1 MSSTPSIHTG
11 GVHAESGSTNLSAN
25 TPARTPTRTL
35 ARTSARALAR
45 AVCVCVALAFAN
57 ALPLVPQTVLAAE
70 TVHATQAVD
79 VGAVSLVLGRA
90 YVERGVERGVERT
103 VERGDGQQGANQKAS
118 RQRLQAGDAVR
129 VGDRLYTEAGGHV
142 HVRFIDD
149 ALVSVRPSSTLD
161 ILRYD
166 YNANRPADS
175 AVKFE
180 LSEGVARAI
189 SGEAAKSA
197 RERFRLNTPIAAI
210 GVRGT
215 DFVVSADALS
225 TRALVNEGSIVVA
238 PFSSECSV
246 DALGPCAADAVEL
259 TQNTLQAVEVN
270 QLATTPQLVASA
282 SARVRTALRGS
293 DQQAASAEVASG
305 DLAATETQPAAD
317 TADSTDVYVESVA
330 NDKVVVAET
339 TAATAAEQRAI
350 DFTPAVALSA
360 ATTAD
365 SQLVWG
371 RWADADAG
379 DDLLSIAS
387 SDARQDRKPTVSN
400 LNGSILYRSEP
411 NGARIDSTLSQ
422 VSFDLSAAQ
431 AFFDSASGRF
441 AMRVGGGELSLDFI
455 ERSFN
460 TALSL
465 DHEATG
471 AIGFAAAG
479 SIIDGGYLRLR
490 SDSQNVL
497 GAVSTDGAEASYYF
511 DQQLSNGTIS
521 GTTVWGAK

>member
-1 MSSTPSIHTG
+1 MHSK
-11 GVHAESGSTNLSAN
+11 
-25 TPARTPTRTL
+25 
-35 ARTSARALAR
+35 
-45 AVCVCVALAFAN
+45 
-57 ALPLVPQTVLAAE
+57 TVLAAE
-70 TVHATQAVD
+70 NIPAEPAKHVEQSVD

-90 YVERGVERGVERT
+90 YVERGGLQ
-103 VERGDGQQGANQKAS
+103 DPDQKAS
-118 RQRLQAGDAVR
+118 RQRLKAGDAVR

-142 HVRFIDD
+142 HVRFVDD

-161 ILRYD
+161 IVRYD
-166 YNANRPADS
+166 YDAKNPSDS

-197 RERFRLNTPIAAI
+197 RQRFRLNTPIAAI

-246 DALGPCAADAVEL
+246 EALGPCAADAVEI

-270 QLATTPQLVASA
+270 QLASTPQLVASA

-293 DQQAASAEVASG
+293 DTQTAAADIATG
-305 DLAATETQPAAD
+305 DIAATETQPASD

-330 NDKVVVAET
+330 NDKLVVAET
-339 TAATAAEQRAI
+339 TAAATVATAAEPEPL
-350 DFTPAVALSA
+350 DFTPAAALTA
-360 ATTAD
+360 VTTAD

-371 RWADADAG
+371 RWSDTDSG
-379 DDLLSIAS
+379 DDLFSIAA
-387 SDARQDRKPTVSN
+387 SDARVDRKPTISN

-411 NGARIDSTLSQ
+411 NGARIDSALSQ

-431 AFFDSASGRF
+431 AFFDSASGKF
-441 AMRVGGGELSLDFI
+441 AMRVGGGALSLDFI

-460 TALSL
+460 TALNL
-465 DHEATG
+465 DHAATG
-471 AIGFAAAG
+471 AIDFTASG
-479 SIIDGGYLRLR
+479 SILDGGYLRLR

-497 GAVSTDGAEASYYF
+497 GAVSTDGTEASYYF
-511 DQQLSNGTIS
+511 DQQIGSGTIS
-521 GTTVWGAK
+521 GITLWGAQ

>member
-1 MSSTPSIHTG
+1 MFA
-11 GVHAESGSTNLSAN
+11 V
-25 TPARTPTRTL
+25 L
-35 ARTSARALAR
+35 AGPVL
-45 AVCVCVALAFAN
+45 
-57 ALPLVPQTVLAAE
+57 LPMHSKTVLAAE
-70 TVHATQAVD
+70 IIPAAPAKQAEQSVD

-90 YVERGVERGVERT
+90 FVERGGLQDT
-103 VERGDGQQGANQKAS
+103 DQKAS
-118 RQRLQAGDAVR
+118 RQRLKAGDAVR
-129 VGDRLYTEAGGHV
+129 VGDRLSTEAGGHV
-142 HVRFIDD
+142 HVRFVDD

-161 ILRYD
+161 IVRYD
-166 YNANRPADS
+166 YDAKNPSDS

-197 RERFRLNTPIAAI
+197 RQRFRLNTPIAAI

-246 DALGPCAADAVEL
+246 EALGPCAADAVEL

-270 QLATTPQLVASA
+270 QLASTPQLVASA

-293 DQQAASAEVASG
+293 DSQAAAADIATG
-305 DLAATETQPAAD
+305 DIAATETQPASD

-339 TAATAAEQRAI
+339 TAAATAAEPELL
-350 DFTPAVALSA
+350 DFTPAAALTA

-371 RWADADAG
+371 RWSDTDSGG
-379 DDLLSIAS
+379 DLFSIAA
-387 SDARQDRKPTVSN
+387 SDARVDRKPTISN
-400 LNGSILYRSEP
+400 LNGFILYRSEP
-411 NGARIDSTLSQ
+411 NGARIDSSLSQ

-431 AFFDSASGRF
+431 AFFDSASGKF
-441 AMRVGGGELSLDFI
+441 AMRVGGGALSLDFI

-460 TALSL
+460 TALNL
-465 DHEATG
+465 DHAATG
-471 AIGFAAAG
+471 AIDFTASG
-479 SIIDGGYLRLR
+479 SILDGGYLLLR

-497 GAVSTDGAEASYYF
+497 GAVSTDGTEASYYF
-511 DQQLSNGTIS
+511 DQQIGSGTIS
-521 GTTVWGAK
+521 GITLWGAQ

>member
-1 MSSTPSIHTG
+1 MHSK
-11 GVHAESGSTNLSAN
+11 
-25 TPARTPTRTL
+25 
-35 ARTSARALAR
+35 
-45 AVCVCVALAFAN
+45 
-57 ALPLVPQTVLAAE
+57 TVLAAE
-70 TVHATQAVD
+70 NIPAEPAKHVEHSVD

-90 YVERGVERGVERT
+90 YVERGGLQ
-103 VERGDGQQGANQKAS
+103 DPDQKAS
-118 RQRLQAGDAVR
+118 RQRLKAGDAVR

-142 HVRFIDD
+142 HVRFVDD

-161 ILRYD
+161 IVRYD
-166 YNANRPADS
+166 YDAKNPSDS

-197 RERFRLNTPIAAI
+197 RQRFRLNTPIAAI

-246 DALGPCAADAVEL
+246 EALGPCAADAVEI

-270 QLATTPQLVASA
+270 QLASTPQLVASA

-293 DQQAASAEVASG
+293 DTQAAAADIATG
-305 DLAATETQPAAD
+305 DIAATETQPASD

-330 NDKVVVAET
+330 NDKLVVAET
-339 TAATAAEQRAI
+339 TAAATVATAAEPEPL
-350 DFTPAVALSA
+350 DFTPAAALTA
-360 ATTAD
+360 VTMAD

-371 RWADADAG
+371 RWSDTDSG
-379 DDLLSIAS
+379 DDLFSIAA
-387 SDARQDRKPTVSN
+387 SDARVDRKPTISN

-411 NGARIDSTLSQ
+411 NGARIDSALSQ

-431 AFFDSASGRF
+431 AFFDSASGKF
-441 AMRVGGGELSLDFI
+441 AMRVGGGALSLDFI

-460 TALSL
+460 TALNL
-465 DHEATG
+465 DHAATG
-471 AIGFAAAG
+471 AIDFTASG
-479 SIIDGGYLRLR
+479 SILDGGYLRLR

-497 GAVSTDGAEASYYF
+497 GAVSTDGTEASYYF
-511 DQQLSNGTIS
+511 DQQIGSGTIS
-521 GTTVWGAK
+521 GITLWGAQ

>member
-1 MSSTPSIHTG
+1 MFA
-11 GVHAESGSTNLSAN
+11 V
-25 TPARTPTRTL
+25 L
-35 ARTSARALAR
+35 AGPVL
-45 AVCVCVALAFAN
+45 
-57 ALPLVPQTVLAAE
+57 LPMHSKTVLAAE
-70 TVHATQAVD
+70 NIPAKQAEQSVD

-90 YVERGVERGVERT
+90 YVERGGLQ
-103 VERGDGQQGANQKAS
+103 DPDQKAS

-142 HVRFIDD
+142 HVRFVDD

-161 ILRYD
+161 IVRYD
-166 YNANRPADS
+166 YDAKNPSDS

-197 RERFRLNTPIAAI
+197 RQRFRLNTPIAAI

-246 DALGPCAADAVEL
+246 EALGPCAADAVEL

-270 QLATTPQLVASA
+270 QLASTPQLVASA
-282 SARVRTALRGS
+282 SARVRSALRGS
-293 DQQAASAEVASG
+293 DSQVEAADIATG
-305 DLAATETQPAAD
+305 DIAATETQPASD

-339 TAATAAEQRAI
+339 TAAATAAEPEPV
-350 DFTPAVALSA
+350 DFTPAAALTA

-371 RWADADAG
+371 RWSDTDPG
-379 DDLLSIAS
+379 DDLFSIAA
-387 SDARQDRKPTVSN
+387 SDARVDRKPTVSN

-411 NGARIDSTLSQ
+411 NGARIDSSLSQ

-431 AFFDSASGRF
+431 AFFDSASGKF
-441 AMRVGGGELSLDFI
+441 AMRVNGGALSLDFI

-460 TALSL
+460 TALNL
-465 DHEATG
+465 DHAATG
-471 AIGFAAAG
+471 AIDFTASG
-479 SIIDGGYLRLR
+479 SILDGGYLRLR

-497 GAVSTDGAEASYYF
+497 GAVSTDGTEASYYF
-511 DQQLSNGTIS
+511 DQQIGSGTIS
-521 GTTVWGAK
+521 GITLWGAQ

>member
-1 MSSTPSIHTG
+1 MFA
-11 GVHAESGSTNLSAN
+11 V
-25 TPARTPTRTL
+25 L
-35 ARTSARALAR
+35 AGPVL
-45 AVCVCVALAFAN
+45 
-57 ALPLVPQTVLAAE
+57 LPMHSKTVLAAE
-70 TVHATQAVD
+70 TIPAKRVEQSVD
-79 VGAVSLVLGRA
+79 VGSVSLVLGRA
-90 YVERGVERGVERT
+90 YVERGGLQ
-103 VERGDGQQGANQKAS
+103 DPDQKVS

-142 HVRFIDD
+142 HVRFVDD

-161 ILRYD
+161 IVRYD
-166 YNANRPADS
+166 YDAKNPSDS

-197 RERFRLNTPIAAI
+197 RQRFRLNTPIAAI

-246 DALGPCAADAVEL
+246 EALGPCAADAVEL

-270 QLATTPQLVASA
+270 QLASTPQLVASA
-282 SARVRTALRGS
+282 SARVRSALRGS
-293 DQQAASAEVASG
+293 DSQVEAADIATG
-305 DLAATETQPAAD
+305 DIAATETQPASD

-339 TAATAAEQRAI
+339 TAAATAAEPEPV
-350 DFTPAVALSA
+350 DFTPTAALTA

-371 RWADADAG
+371 RWSDTDPG
-379 DDLLSIAS
+379 DDLFSIAA
-387 SDARQDRKPTVSN
+387 SDARVDRKPTVSN

-411 NGARIDSTLSQ
+411 NGARIDSALSQ

-431 AFFDSASGRF
+431 AFFDSASGKF
-441 AMRVGGGELSLDFI
+441 AMRVGGGALSLDFI

-460 TALSL
+460 TALNL
-465 DHEATG
+465 DHAATG
-471 AIGFAAAG
+471 AIDFTATG
-479 SIIDGGYLRLR
+479 SILDGGYLRLR

-497 GAVSTDGAEASYYF
+497 GAVSTDGTEASYYF
-511 DQQLSNGTIS
+511 DQQIGSGTIS
-521 GTTVWGAK
+521 GITLWGAQ

>member
-1 MSSTPSIHTG
+1 MSSAANSHS
-11 GVHAESGSTNLSAN
+11 VQAEALLTRVSL
-25 TPARTPTRTL
+25 RTP
-35 ARTSARALAR
+35 ARALAR
-45 AVCVCVALAFAN
+45 AVCLFAVLAGPVL
-57 ALPLVPQTVLAAE
+57 LPMHSKTVLAAE
-70 TVHATQAVD
+70 NIPAEPAKHVEHSVD

-90 YVERGVERGVERT
+90 YVERGGLQ
-103 VERGDGQQGANQKAS
+103 DPDQKAS
-118 RQRLQAGDAVR
+118 RQRLKAGDAVR

-142 HVRFIDD
+142 HVRFVDD

-161 ILRYD
+161 IVRYD
-166 YNANRPADS
+166 YDAKNPSDS

-197 RERFRLNTPIAAI
+197 RQRFRLNTPIAAI

-246 DALGPCAADAVEL
+246 EALGPCAADAVEI

-270 QLATTPQLVASA
+270 QLASTPQLVASA

-293 DQQAASAEVASG
+293 DTQAAAADIATG
-305 DLAATETQPAAD
+305 DIAATETQPASD

-330 NDKVVVAET
+330 NDKLVVAET
-339 TAATAAEQRAI
+339 TAAATVATAAEPEPL
-350 DFTPAVALSA
+350 DFTPAAALTA
-360 ATTAD
+360 VTMAD

-371 RWADADAG
+371 RWSDTDSG
-379 DDLLSIAS
+379 DDLFSIAA
-387 SDARQDRKPTVSN
+387 SDARVDRKPTISN

-411 NGARIDSTLSQ
+411 NGARIDSALSQ

-431 AFFDSASGRF
+431 AFFDSASGKF
-441 AMRVGGGELSLDFI
+441 AMRVGGGALSLDFI

-460 TALSL
+460 TALNL
-465 DHEATG
+465 DHAATG
-471 AIGFAAAG
+471 AIDFTASG
-479 SIIDGGYLRLR
+479 SILDGGYLRLR

-497 GAVSTDGAEASYYF
+497 GAVSTDGTEASYYF
-511 DQQLSNGTIS
+511 DQQIGSGTIS
-521 GTTVWGAK
+521 GITLWGAQ

>member
-1 MSSTPSIHTG
+1 
-11 GVHAESGSTNLSAN
+11 VFAV
-25 TPARTPTRTL
+25 L
-35 ARTSARALAR
+35 AGPVL
-45 AVCVCVALAFAN
+45 
-57 ALPLVPQTVLAAE
+57 LPMHSKTVLAAE
-70 TVHATQAVD
+70 TIPAKRVEQSVD
-79 VGAVSLVLGRA
+79 VGSVSLVLGRA
-90 YVERGVERGVERT
+90 YVERGGLQ
-103 VERGDGQQGANQKAS
+103 DPDQKVS

-142 HVRFIDD
+142 HVRFVDD

-161 ILRYD
+161 IVRYD
-166 YNANRPADS
+166 YDAKNPSDS

-197 RERFRLNTPIAAI
+197 RQRFRLNTPIAAI

-246 DALGPCAADAVEL
+246 EALGPCAADAVEL

-270 QLATTPQLVASA
+270 QLASTPQLVASA
-282 SARVRTALRGS
+282 SARVRSALRGS
-293 DQQAASAEVASG
+293 DSQVEAADIATG
-305 DLAATETQPAAD
+305 DIAATETQPASD

-339 TAATAAEQRAI
+339 TAAATAAESEPV
-350 DFTPAVALSA
+350 DFTPTAALTA

-371 RWADADAG
+371 RWSDTDPG
-379 DDLLSIAS
+379 DDLFSIAA
-387 SDARQDRKPTVSN
+387 SDARVDRKPTVSN

-411 NGARIDSTLSQ
+411 NGARIDSALSQ

-431 AFFDSASGRF
+431 AFFDSASGKF
-441 AMRVGGGELSLDFI
+441 AIRVGGGALSLDFI

-460 TALSL
+460 TALNL
-465 DHEATG
+465 DHAATG
-471 AIGFAAAG
+471 AIDFTASG
-479 SIIDGGYLRLR
+479 SILDGGYLRLR

-497 GAVSTDGAEASYYF
+497 GAVSTDGTEASYYF
-511 DQQLSNGTIS
+511 DQQIGSGTIS
-521 GTTVWGAK
+521 GITLWGAQ

>member
-1 MSSTPSIHTG
+1 MFA
-11 GVHAESGSTNLSAN
+11 V
-25 TPARTPTRTL
+25 L
-35 ARTSARALAR
+35 AGPVL
-45 AVCVCVALAFAN
+45 
-57 ALPLVPQTVLAAE
+57 LPMHSKTVLAAE
-70 TVHATQAVD
+70 NIPAEPAKQAEQSVD

-90 YVERGVERGVERT
+90 YVERGGLQ
-103 VERGDGQQGANQKAS
+103 DPDQKAS

-129 VGDRLYTEAGGHV
+129 VGDRLYTEAGVHV
-142 HVRFIDD
+142 HVRFVDD

-161 ILRYD
+161 IVRYD
-166 YNANRPADS
+166 YDAKNPSDS

-197 RERFRLNTPIAAI
+197 RQRFRLNTPIAAI

-246 DALGPCAADAVEL
+246 EALGPCAADAVEL

-270 QLATTPQLVASA
+270 QLASTPQLVASA

-293 DQQAASAEVASG
+293 DSQVKAADIATG
-305 DLAATETQPAAD
+305 DIAATETQPASD

-339 TAATAAEQRAI
+339 TAALAETVAAEPEPV
-350 DFTPAVALSA
+350 DFTPAAALTA

-371 RWADADAG
+371 RWSGAEPA
-379 DDLLSIAS
+379 DDLFSIAA
-387 SDARQDRKPTVSN
+387 SDARVDRKATVSN

-411 NGARIDSTLSQ
+411 NGARVDSALSK
-422 VSFDLSAAQ
+422 VSFDLSSAQ
-431 AFFDSASGRF
+431 AFFDSASGKF
-441 AMRVGGGELSLDFI
+441 AMRVGGGALSLDFI

-460 TALSL
+460 TALDL
-465 DHEATG
+465 DHAATG
-471 AIGFAAAG
+471 AIDFTASG
-479 SIIDGGYLRLR
+479 SILDGGYLRLR

-497 GAVSTDGAEASYYF
+497 GAVSTDGTEASYYF
-511 DQQLSNGTIS
+511 DQQIGSGTIS
-521 GTTVWGAK
+521 GITLWGAQ

>member
-1 MSSTPSIHTG
+1 MNSTANSHS
-11 GVHAESGSTNLSAN
+11 VQAEALLTRVSL
-25 TPARTPTRTL
+25 RTP
-35 ARTSARALAR
+35 ARALAR
-45 AVCVCVALAFAN
+45 AVWVFAVLAGLVL
-57 ALPLVPQTVLAAE
+57 LPMHSRTVLAAE
-70 TVHATQAVD
+70 TIPAEPAKHVEQSVD

-90 YVERGVERGVERT
+90 YVERGGLQ
-103 VERGDGQQGANQKAS
+103 DPDQKVS
-118 RQRLQAGDAVR
+118 RQRLQVGDAVR

-142 HVRFIDD
+142 HVRFVDD

-161 ILRYD
+161 IVRYD
-166 YNANRPADS
+166 YDAKNPSDS

-197 RERFRLNTPIAAI
+197 RQRFRLNTPIAAI

-246 DALGPCAADAVEL
+246 EALGPCAADAVEL

-270 QLATTPQLVASA
+270 QLASTPQLVASA
-282 SARVRTALRGS
+282 SARVRSALRGS
-293 DQQAASAEVASG
+293 DSQVEAADIATG
-305 DLAATETQPAAD
+305 DIAATEAQPASD
-317 TADSTDVYVESVA
+317 SADSTDVYVESVA

-339 TAATAAEQRAI
+339 TAAATAAEPS
-350 DFTPAVALSA
+350 DFTPAAALTA

-371 RWADADAG
+371 RWSDTDPG
-379 DDLLSIAS
+379 DDLFSIAS
-387 SDARQDRKPTVSN
+387 SDARVDRKPTVSN

-411 NGARIDSTLSQ
+411 NGARIDSALSQ

-431 AFFDSASGRF
+431 AFFDSASGKF
-441 AMRVGGGELSLDFI
+441 AMRVGGGALSLDFI

-460 TALSL
+460 TALNL
-465 DHEATG
+465 DHAATG
-471 AIGFAAAG
+471 AIDFTATG
-479 SIIDGGYLRLR
+479 SILDGGYLRLR

-497 GAVSTDGAEASYYF
+497 GAVSTDGTEASYYF
-511 DQQLSNGTIS
+511 DQQIGSGTIS
-521 GTTVWGAK
+521 GITLWGAQ

>member
-1 MSSTPSIHTG
+1 
-11 GVHAESGSTNLSAN
+11 L
-25 TPARTPTRTL
+25 
-35 ARTSARALAR
+35 
-45 AVCVCVALAFAN
+45 
-57 ALPLVPQTVLAAE
+57 LPLHSKTVLAAE
-70 TVHATQAVD
+70 IIPLEQTVD

-90 YVERGVERGVERT
+90 YVERGGLQNP
-103 VERGDGQQGANQKAS
+103 DQKTS

-142 HVRFIDD
+142 HVRFVDD

-161 ILRYD
+161 IVRYD
-166 YNANRPADS
+166 YDAKNPSDS

-197 RERFRLNTPIAAI
+197 RQRFRLNTPIAAI

-246 DALGPCAADAVEL
+246 EALGPCAADAVEL

-270 QLATTPQLVASA
+270 QLASTPQLVASA
-282 SARVRTALRGS
+282 SARVRSALRGS
-293 DQQAASAEVASG
+293 DSQVEAADIATG
-305 DLAATETQPAAD
+305 DIAATETQPASD

-339 TAATAAEQRAI
+339 TAAATAAEPEPV
-350 DFTPAVALSA
+350 DFTPAAALTA

-371 RWADADAG
+371 RWSDTDPG
-379 DDLLSIAS
+379 DDLFSIAA
-387 SDARQDRKPTVSN
+387 SDARVDRKPTVSN

-411 NGARIDSTLSQ
+411 NGARIDSALSQ

-431 AFFDSASGRF
+431 AFFDSASGKF
-441 AMRVGGGELSLDFI
+441 AMRVGGGALSLDFI

-460 TALSL
+460 TALNL
-465 DHEATG
+465 DHAATG
-471 AIGFAAAG
+471 AIDFTATG
-479 SIIDGGYLRLR
+479 SILDGGYLRLR

-497 GAVSTDGAEASYYF
+497 GAVSTDGTEASYYF
-511 DQQLSNGTIS
+511 DQQIGSGTIS
-521 GTTVWGAK
+521 GITLWGAQ

>member
-1 MSSTPSIHTG
+1 MSSTANSHS
-11 GVHAESGSTNLSAN
+11 VQAEALLTRVSL
-25 TPARTPTRTL
+25 RTP
-35 ARTSARALAR
+35 ARALAR
-45 AVCVCVALAFAN
+45 AVCVFAVLAGPVL
-57 ALPLVPQTVLAAE
+57 LPMHSKTVLAAE
-70 TVHATQAVD
+70 IIPAAPAKQAEQSVG

-90 YVERGVERGVERT
+90 YVERGGLQDT
-103 VERGDGQQGANQKAS
+103 DQKAS

-142 HVRFIDD
+142 HVRFVDD

-161 ILRYD
+161 IVRYD
-166 YNANRPADS
+166 YDAKNPSDS

-197 RERFRLNTPIAAI
+197 RQRFRLNTPIAAI

-246 DALGPCAADAVEL
+246 EALGPCAADAVEL

-270 QLATTPQLVASA
+270 QLASTPQLVASA
-282 SARVRTALRGS
+282 SARVRSALRGS
-293 DQQAASAEVASG
+293 DSQVASADVATG
-305 DLAATETQPAAD
+305 DIAATETQPASD

-339 TAATAAEQRAI
+339 TAAATAAEPEPL
-350 DFTPAVALSA
+350 DFTPAAALTA
-360 ATTAD
+360 ATTTD

-371 RWADADAG
+371 RWSDTDPG
-379 DDLLSIAS
+379 DDLFSIAA
-387 SDARQDRKPTVSN
+387 SDARVDRKPTVSD
-400 LNGSILYRSEP
+400 LNGFILYRSEP
-411 NGARIDSTLSQ
+411 NGARIDSALSQ

-431 AFFDSASGRF
+431 AFFDSASGKF
-441 AMRVGGGELSLDFI
+441 AMRVGGGALSLDFI

-460 TALSL
+460 TALNL
-465 DHEATG
+465 DHAATG
-471 AIGFAAAG
+471 AIDFTASG
-479 SIIDGGYLRLR
+479 SILDGGYLRLR

-497 GAVSTDGAEASYYF
+497 GAVSTDGTEASYYF
-511 DQQLSNGTIS
+511 DQQIGSGTIS
-521 GTTVWGAK
+521 GITLWGAQ

>member
-1 MSSTPSIHTG
+1 MHSK
-11 GVHAESGSTNLSAN
+11 
-25 TPARTPTRTL
+25 
-35 ARTSARALAR
+35 
-45 AVCVCVALAFAN
+45 
-57 ALPLVPQTVLAAE
+57 TVLAAE
-70 TVHATQAVD
+70 NIPAEQAEQSVD

-90 YVERGVERGVERT
+90 YVERGGLQ
-103 VERGDGQQGANQKAS
+103 DPDQKAS

-129 VGDRLYTEAGGHV
+129 VGDRLYTEAGGHL
-142 HVRFIDD
+142 HVRFVDD
-149 ALVSVRPSSTLD
+149 ALVSVRPSSSLD
-161 ILRYD
+161 IVRYD
-166 YNANRPADS
+166 YDAKNPEGS

-197 RERFRLNTPIAAI
+197 RQRFRLNTPIAAI

-246 DALGPCAADAVEL
+246 ETLGPCAADAVEL

-270 QLATTPQLVASA
+270 QLASTPQLVVSA

-293 DQQAASAEVASG
+293 DSQAAAADIATG
-305 DLAATETQPAAD
+305 DIAATETQPASD

-339 TAATAAEQRAI
+339 TAALAETAAAKPEPI
-350 DFTPAVALSA
+350 DFTPVAALTA

-371 RWADADAG
+371 RWSGAEPA
-379 DDLLSIAS
+379 DDLFSIAA
-387 SDARQDRKPTVSN
+387 SDARVDRKATVSN
-400 LNGSILYRSEP
+400 PNGSILYRSEP
-411 NGARIDSTLSQ
+411 NGARVDSAFSK
-422 VSFDLSAAQ
+422 VSFDLSSAQ
-431 AFFDSASGRF
+431 AFFDSASGKF
-441 AMRVGGGELSLDFI
+441 AMRVGGGALSLDFI
-455 ERSFN
+455 KRSFN
-460 TALSL
+460 TALNL
-465 DHEATG
+465 DHAATG
-471 AIGFAAAG
+471 AIDFTATG
-479 SIIDGGYLRLR
+479 SILDGGYLRLR

-497 GAVSTDGAEASYYF
+497 GAVSTDGTEASYYF
-511 DQQLSNGTIS
+511 DQQIGSGTIS
-521 GTTVWGAK
+521 GISLWGAQ

>member
-1 MSSTPSIHTG
+1 MSGTANSHS
-11 GVHAESGSTNLSAN
+11 VQAEALLIRGLV
-25 TPARTPTRTL
+25 RTP
-35 ARTSARALAR
+35 ARALAR
-45 AVCVCVALAFAN
+45 AVWVFAVLAGPVL
-57 ALPLVPQTVLAAE
+57 LPMHSKTVLAAE
-70 TVHATQAVD
+70 NIPAEPAKQVEQSVD

-90 YVERGVERGVERT
+90 YVERGGLQ
-103 VERGDGQQGANQKAS
+103 DPDQKAS

-142 HVRFIDD
+142 HVRFVDD

-161 ILRYD
+161 IVRYD
-166 YNANRPADS
+166 YDAKNPSDS

-197 RERFRLNTPIAAI
+197 RQRFRLNTPIAAI

-246 DALGPCAADAVEL
+246 EALGPCAADAVEL

-270 QLATTPQLVASA
+270 QLASTPQLVASA
-282 SARVRTALRGS
+282 SARVRSALRGS
-293 DQQAASAEVASG
+293 DSQVEAADIATG
-305 DLAATETQPAAD
+305 DIAATETQPASD
-317 TADSTDVYVESVA
+317 TADSTDIYVESVA

-339 TAATAAEQRAI
+339 TAAATAAEPEPV
-350 DFTPAVALSA
+350 DFTPAAALTA

-371 RWADADAG
+371 RWSDTDPG
-379 DDLLSIAS
+379 DDLFSIAA
-387 SDARQDRKPTVSN
+387 SDARVDRKPTVSN

-411 NGARIDSTLSQ
+411 NGARIDSALSQ

-431 AFFDSASGRF
+431 AFFDSASGKF
-441 AMRVGGGELSLDFI
+441 AMRVGGGALSLDFI

-460 TALSL
+460 TALNL
-465 DHEATG
+465 DHAATG
-471 AIGFAAAG
+471 AIDFTASG
-479 SIIDGGYLRLR
+479 SILDGGYLRLR

-497 GAVSTDGAEASYYF
+497 GAVSTDGTEASYYF
-511 DQQLSNGTIS
+511 DQQIGSGTIS
-521 GTTVWGAK
+521 GITLWGAQ

>member
-1 MSSTPSIHTG
+1 MHSK
-11 GVHAESGSTNLSAN
+11 
-25 TPARTPTRTL
+25 
-35 ARTSARALAR
+35 
-45 AVCVCVALAFAN
+45 
-57 ALPLVPQTVLAAE
+57 TVLAAE
-70 TVHATQAVD
+70 NIPAEPAKHVEHSVD

-90 YVERGVERGVERT
+90 YVERGGLQ
-103 VERGDGQQGANQKAS
+103 DPDQKAS
-118 RQRLQAGDAVR
+118 RQRLKAGDAVR

-142 HVRFIDD
+142 HVRFVDD

-161 ILRYD
+161 IVRYD
-166 YNANRPADS
+166 YDAKNPSDS

-197 RERFRLNTPIAAI
+197 RQRFRLNTPIAAI

-246 DALGPCAADAVEL
+246 EALGPCAADAVEI

-270 QLATTPQLVASA
+270 QLASTPQLVASA

-293 DQQAASAEVASG
+293 DTQAAAADIATG
-305 DLAATETQPAAD
+305 DIAATETQPASD

-330 NDKVVVAET
+330 NDKLVVAET
-339 TAATAAEQRAI
+339 TAAATVATAAEPEPL
-350 DFTPAVALSA
+350 DFTPAAALTA
-360 ATTAD
+360 VTTAD

-371 RWADADAG
+371 RWSDTDSG
-379 DDLLSIAS
+379 DDLFSIAA
-387 SDARQDRKPTVSN
+387 SDARVDRKPTISN

-411 NGARIDSTLSQ
+411 NGARIDSALSQ

-431 AFFDSASGRF
+431 AFFDSASGKF
-441 AMRVGGGELSLDFI
+441 AMRVGGGALSLDFI

-460 TALSL
+460 TALNL
-465 DHEATG
+465 DHAATG
-471 AIGFAAAG
+471 AIDFTASG
-479 SIIDGGYLRLR
+479 SILDGGYLRLR

-497 GAVSTDGAEASYYF
+497 GAVSTDGTEASYYF
-511 DQQLSNGTIS
+511 DQQIGSGTIS
-521 GTTVWGAK
+521 GITLWGAQ